1 MKKEFIKDSALSLSS
16 GILIALMITANGL
29 AASIFGNW
37 ISLVV
42 INLIGLLTAGIV
54 LAIKRSTSNLTKG
67 VPFVYLI
74 GGAIGVITVLF
85 NNICVNNIGVAM
97 TMGLALVG
105 QIITSAVTEHFGV
118 LGMVKKKITL
128 QKTPAY
134 FLMVTGAVIMI
145 VWG

>member
-1 MKKEFIKDSALSLSS
+1 MKREFIKDSGLSLAS

-42 INLIGLLTAGIV
+42 INLVGLLTAGIV
-54 LAIKRSTSNLTKG
+54 LVIKRSMNNLTNG
-67 VPFVYLI
+67 VPFIYLF

-85 NNICVNNIGVAM
+85 NNICVNNIGVTM

-105 QIITSAVTEHFGV
+105 QIITSAITEHFGK
-118 LGMVKKKITL
+118 LGMAKKKATL
-128 QKTPAY
+128 KKAPAY
-134 FLMVTGAVIMI
+134 ILMIAGAVIMI

>member
-54 LAIKRSTSNLTKG
+54 LAIKRSMSNLTKG